1 MPDSKNMIFD
11 VIVVGVGSMGAPA
24 CYQLAKRGV
33 KVLGLEQGSLP
44 SPLAAFAGA
53 TRVIRLSY
61 TEHPGYVPLLRG
73 AYKLWDELGEAT
85 GREFLKRTG
94 AVYLGPPEGYLVGG
108 AKQSAEE
115 HGLKHT
121 IYSADELRE
130 RWPQFQLPD
139 GFVGMHEE
147 EGGYVYSEQSVAAY
161 ADLALREG
169 AELLGHEPVT
179 DWRTEDGGV
188 VVRTE
193 RGEYHAGHVVF
204 TTGAWSGKLLQQ
216 LGVELTV
223 TRSVPC
229 WTWPREPELFTEDR
243 FPVWMADADKGAV
256 YYGFPLTPDGSG
268 GVGLKAALHFPSR
281 ETDPDTVVREPE
293 PGEEEEVRGGLR
305 RFVPGG
311 DGLLLSQRVCLYHN
325 TPDGHFIV
333 DRHPECDRAIMA
345 CGFSGHGF
353 KFASVMGAV
362 LADLATEGKTD
373 WPIGFLGLSR
383 FSESRA

>member
-44 SPLAAFAGA
+44 SPLATFAGA

-61 TEHPGYVPLLRG
+61 TEHPDYVPLLRG
-73 AYKLWDELGEAT
+73 AYKLWDELGETT
-85 GREFLKRTG
+85 GREFIKRTG
-94 AVYLGPPEGYLVGG
+94 AVYLGPPDGYLVGG

-121 IYSADELRE
+121 SYSSDELGE
-130 RWPQFQLPD
+130 RWPQFQLPE

-147 EGGYVYSEQSVAAY
+147 QGGYVYSEQSVAAY

-169 AELLGHEPVT
+169 AELRAHE
-179 DWRTEDGGV
+179 
-188 VVRTE
+188 
-193 RGEYHAGHVVF
+193 
-204 TTGAWSGKLLQQ
+204 
-216 LGVELTV
+216 
-223 TRSVPC
+223 
-229 WTWPREPELFTEDR
+229 
-243 FPVWMADADKGAV
+243 
-256 YYGFPLTPDGSG
+256 
-268 GVGLKAALHFPSR
+268 
-281 ETDPDTVVREPE
+281 
-293 PGEEEEVRGGLR
+293 
-305 RFVPGG
+305 
-311 DGLLLSQRVCLYHN
+311 LLLSQRVCLYYN

-333 DRHPECDRAIMA
+333 GRHPECDRAIMA